1 MKKKYMLMGIAGVL
15 TAATLA
21 GGTFAALNATSDK
34 AMAQINIMSVG
45 VTIYDEK
52 NALSGGYTEE
62 KTKVMPG
69 ETYLMPRFI
78 KNTEENGYDVYVKV
92 VINKNW
98 EAADGTDID
107 LDFVTGEKADILYI
121 QDGKE
126 NKSLE
131 ALEKRKINDWI
142 ITYADAEEIVMFYT
156 KPLAYNEAT
165 TDFISGITFDETM
178 DSKHFALAS
187 YNLNYEVTAVQ
198 ANNAKDAIAAELGMF
213 ATFDNNGNI
222 VDISETR

>member
-21 GGTFAALNATSDK
+21 GGTFAALNAASDK
-34 AMAQINIMSVG
+34 AMAQINIKSVG

-62 KTKVMPG
+62 KTNVMPG

-78 KNTEENGYDVYVKV
+78 KNTEENGYAVYVKV

-107 LDFVTGEKADILYI
+107 LDFVAGEKADILYI

-126 NKSLE
+126 NRSLE
-131 ALEKRKINDWI
+131 SLGKSKINDWI

-222 VDISETR
+222 LDISETR